1 MKETRDYAVS
11 FADIAGSSRFHRE
24 FGDQAARD
32 MIGGFCAC
40 AAAIAPRFEG
50 RLVKT
55 LGDGVMCVFE
65 SPEQAVLAMMEL
77 HAQVAA
83 APTPHGL
90 PVRLH
95 TGINAGPVIMDGD
108 DVYGTIV
115 NVAAYLSATARA
127 DQILTTEAVRSR
139 LSRPVAAFARQ
150 IYTTK
155 LKGDAAESL
164 IYEVMWQPDR
174 AEITIINPGRPRVI
188 PADEGAL
195 LLLVGDLT
203 VRVDPAKPR
212 ALLGR
217 HSGND
222 LSVGDTMASREH
234 ATIELD
240 EMRFRLIDHSANGT
254 YVSYDGSPGE
264 VLVLRGETL
273 LHGTGRISLGR
284 SFTDPLAQAIRF
296 ARDKRSLFR
305 V

>member
-1 MKETRDYAVS
+1 MKETRDYAVA

-32 MIGGFCAC
+32 MIGAFCAA
-40 AAAIAPRFEG
+40 AAAIAPRFAG

-65 SPEQAVLAMMEL
+65 SSEDAVLAMMEL

-83 APTPHGL
+83 TPTSQGV

-127 DQILTTEAVRSR
+127 DQILTTEAVRVR

-164 IYEVMWQPDR
+164 IYEVMWETDR
-174 AEITIINPGRPRVI
+174 AEITIINAGRPRFI

-195 LLLVGDLT
+195 LLIDGET
-203 VRVDPAKPR
+203 IVRVDPARPR

-217 HSGND
+217 NPEND
-222 LSVGDTMASREH
+222 LAVGDTMASREH

-273 LHGTGRISLGR
+273 LHGTGRVSLGR
-284 SFTDPLAQAIRF
+284 SFTDPLVQAIRF